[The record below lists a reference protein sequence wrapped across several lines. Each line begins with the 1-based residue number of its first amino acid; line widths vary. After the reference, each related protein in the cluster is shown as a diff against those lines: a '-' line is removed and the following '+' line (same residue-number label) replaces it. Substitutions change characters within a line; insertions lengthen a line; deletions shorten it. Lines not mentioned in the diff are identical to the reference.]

1 MSDTP
6 TRPAFSPARVLPL
19 PGGGKLIFCSGVTAR
34 GSAAEGGTAEA
45 QTEECLARLGR
56 ALAAEGA
63 GLSDLL
69 KINTYLSDMRHYAGF
84 DAVRRKTLSV
94 LPTPPASTCVGGAQ
108 FTTTTCCIEIEGIAV
123 LAGPG

>member
-1 MSDTP
+1 MSDT
-6 TRPAFSPARVLPL
+6 RAAFSPVRVLPL

-34 GSAAEGGTAEA
+34 GSSAEGAAVEA

-63 GLSDLL
+63 GLGDLL

-84 DAVRRKTLSV
+84 DTVRRRILSA
-94 LPTPPASTCVGGAQ
+94 LPHPPASTCVGGAK
-108 FTTTTCCIEIEGIAV
+108 FTTTGCCIEIEGIAV
-123 LAGPG
+123 LTGAG